1 MLGNKRRI
9 NKKQIHH
16 KPLSEKLNQLT
27 NKKQK
32 VKDKDEE
39 SIKSDDD
46 IIGNSS
52 DSEVENKKK
61 NNEKK
66 KNNKIEKNKIK

>member
-1 MLGNKRRI
+1 MLGNKRKI

-16 KPLSEKLNQLT
+16 KPLSEKLKQLSK
-27 NKKQK
+27 KKQK
-32 VKDKDEE
+32 VKDKDKDEE
-39 SIKSDDD
+39 SIKSNDD

-61 NNEKK
+61 IMK
-66 KNNKIEKNKIK
+66 KNKIINLIQIK

>member
-32 VKDKDEE
+32 VKDKDE
-39 SIKSDDD
+39 
-46 IIGNSS
+46 
-52 DSEVENKKK
+52 
-61 NNEKK
+61 
-66 KNNKIEKNKIK
+66 